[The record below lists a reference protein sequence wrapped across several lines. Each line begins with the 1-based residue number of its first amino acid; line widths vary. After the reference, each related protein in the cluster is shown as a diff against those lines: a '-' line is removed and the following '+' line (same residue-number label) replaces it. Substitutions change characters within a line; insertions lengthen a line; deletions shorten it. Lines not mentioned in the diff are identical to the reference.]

1 MKKNVP
7 VVLSIAGSDSGGGA
21 GIQADIKTLNTMKV
35 FATTAITCLT
45 AQNTKQIKT
54 ITKVPP
60 SLIEL
65 QILSVKEDFKI
76 SAVKIGMLYDK
87 DIILKVSECLDLF
100 KRIPIIIDP
109 VMISKSG
116 NQLLKPSA
124 IDLFKK
130 EILPKSFLLT
140 PNLHEASILSGM
152 KEIADEKHIET
163 CFARLK
169 ELGAK
174 NILIKGG
181 HSNNEKKVVDY
192 LYYKKKTYKFASKRY
207 NTRNTHGT
215 GCTLSAAI
223 SGNMAKGMDLIK
235 AIEEAKRF
243 MDKAIKN
250 SLGIGSGNGPLN
262 HFP

>member
-130 EILPKSFLLT
+130 EIL
-140 PNLHEASILSGM
+140 
-152 KEIADEKHIET
+152 
-163 CFARLK
+163 
-169 ELGAK
+169 
-174 NILIKGG
+174 
-181 HSNNEKKVVDY
+181 
-192 LYYKKKTYKFASKRY
+192 
-207 NTRNTHGT
+207 
-215 GCTLSAAI
+215 
-223 SGNMAKGMDLIK
+223 
-235 AIEEAKRF
+235 
-243 MDKAIKN
+243 
-250 SLGIGSGNGPLN
+250 
-262 HFP
+262 

>member
-87 DIILKVSECLDLF
+87 DIILKV
-100 KRIPIIIDP
+100 
-109 VMISKSG
+109 
-116 NQLLKPSA
+116 
-124 IDLFKK
+124 
-130 EILPKSFLLT
+130 T
-140 PNLHEASILSGM
+140 
-152 KEIADEKHIET
+152 
-163 CFARLK
+163 
-169 ELGAK
+169 
-174 NILIKGG
+174 
-181 HSNNEKKVVDY
+181 
-192 LYYKKKTYKFASKRY
+192 
-207 NTRNTHGT
+207 
-215 GCTLSAAI
+215 
-223 SGNMAKGMDLIK
+223 
-235 AIEEAKRF
+235 
-243 MDKAIKN
+243 
-250 SLGIGSGNGPLN
+250 
-262 HFP
+262 

>member
-140 PNLHEASILSGM
+140 PNLHEASTLSEM
-152 KEIADEKHIET
+152 KEIKDEDDIKT
-163 CFARLK
+163 CFIRLNK
-169 ELGAK
+169 LGAK

-181 HSNNEKKVVDY
+181 HFNSKKEVVDH
-192 LYYKKKTYKFASKRY
+192 LYHNRKIYKFTSKRY